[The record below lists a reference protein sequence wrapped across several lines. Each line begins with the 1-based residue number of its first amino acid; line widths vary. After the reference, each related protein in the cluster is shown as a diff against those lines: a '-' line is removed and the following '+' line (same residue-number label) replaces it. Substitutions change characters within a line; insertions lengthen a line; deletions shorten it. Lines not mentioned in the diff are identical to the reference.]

1 MEQVVEVNT
10 ARVATL
16 AESILDHLETLQED
30 YSELEMVYAV
40 VTIYEGM
47 AATIQER
54 IDAAEKDSE

>member
-47 AATIQER
+47 VATIQER
-54 IDAAEKDSE
+54 IDAAGKDSE

>member
-1 MEQVVEVNT
+1 MEQVVEVNS
-10 ARVATL
+10 ARVSTL

>member
-40 VTIYEGM
+40 ITIYEGI

-54 IDAAEKDSE
+54 INAAEKDSD

>member
-10 ARVATL
+10 TRVATL
-16 AESILDHLETLQED
+16 AESILDHLESLRED

-40 VTIYEGM
+40 ITIYEGI

-54 IDAAEKDSE
+54 INAAEKDSD